1 MTKTSKK
8 NPKNNPMN
16 RREFLKAGVIGA
28 AGLVAAS
35 CAPPPAPQQVVV
47 TQLVPGE
54 VVEKIVEVQI
64 TSAPVVLT
72 KPFAGKTLNLMSAN
86 HHDANVRDLWIPLFE
101 EKTGAKVAYT
111 SIGGGDADA
120 KYAVFL
126 ASEDASQDVMYSWET
141 FNAKFG
147 PGMFEDLTTLFSKE
161 FYDKLAVAPVK
172 AFQFLGKQYGVPFD
186 ANMAIFLWNTELYK
200 SAGLDPEKGPENW
213 DQFAEFG
220 KKLTGGGKYGTL
232 FTLGDGNSSF
242 FTFITMFNSSGALL
256 LSDDQKTLQMDTP
269 EGLLALTKF
278 YDGVVVDKFIDPA
291 GLTINSSI
299 EQGKVFRAGNLGHY
313 FGFPNHY
320 KLSQDPLQSQV
331 VGKVKS
337 GIIPGIKLRSG
348 SANGFEGY
356 AINKNSPSKE
366 LAMAWLEYT
375 VSPEVQKWIALKWG
389 RPPVLNSTFEDP
401 LVQAD
406 APQFASVVEQAKYP
420 APRYGSPFYFD
431 LGTVFNDNM
440 NVMLKGKL
448 TPQEAATKIQVEG
461 QGVID
466 AYWAKVS

>member
-1 MTKTSKK
+1 MTKTSKHSV
-8 NPKNNPMN
+8 MN
-16 RREFLKAGVIGA
+16 RRGFLKAGVVGA

-72 KPFAGKTLNLMSAN
+72 KPFAGQTLNMMSAN
-86 HHDANVRDLWIPLFE
+86 HHDENIRDLWIPLFE

-126 ASEDASQDVMYSWET
+126 ASQDASQDVMYSWET
-141 FNAKFG
+141 FNAKYG
-147 PGMFEDLTTLFSKE
+147 PGMFEDLTTLFSKD
-161 FYDKLAVAPVK
+161 FYEKLAAAPVK
-172 AFQFLGKQYGVPFD
+172 AFQFLGKQYGIPFD

-200 SAGLDPEKGPENW
+200 SAGLDPEKPPENW
-213 DQFAEFG
+213 DQFAEFS

-242 FTFITMFNSSGALL
+242 FTFITIFNSSGALL
-256 LSDDQKTLQMDTP
+256 LSDDQKKLQIDTP
-269 EGLLALTKF
+269 EGLLTLTKF
-278 YDGVVVDKFIDPA
+278 YDGVNKDKFIDPA

-299 EQGKVFRAGNLGHY
+299 EQGKVFRAGNMGHY

-320 KLSQDPLQSQV
+320 KLSQDPLQSKV
-331 VGKVKS
+331 IGMVKS

-348 SANGFEGY
+348 SANGFEGFS
-356 AINKNSPSKE
+356 INKNSPSKE

-375 VSPEVQKWIALKWG
+375 VSPEVQKWVALKWG
-389 RPPVLNSTFEDP
+389 RPPSLTSTFEDTQ
-401 LVQAD
+401 VQAV
-406 APQFASVVEQAKYP
+406 APQFAAVVEQAKYP

-440 NVMLKGKL
+440 NVMLKDKL
-448 TPQEAATKIQVEG
+448 TPQEAAIKIQVEG
-461 QGVID
+461 QAVID
-466 AYWAKVS
+466 AYWQKVA